1 MGFRLSKSQVAM
13 EFIMLISLAFMI
25 MVVFAAVTRESM
37 VDLRKEEEYVALKD
51 VVHTAQSEITT
62 AASVE
67 DGYRREFSIPASLG
81 GIDYT
86 IEISGSYLI
95 AQSKNHEYLLKISPV
110 AGNIT
115 KGVNV
120 IRKSNGVVYLN

>member
-1 MGFRLSKSQVAM
+1 M
-13 EFIMLISLAFMI
+13 EFVMLISLAFMI

-81 GIDYT
+81 GINYT

-120 IRKSNGVVYLN
+120 IRKSEGVVYLN